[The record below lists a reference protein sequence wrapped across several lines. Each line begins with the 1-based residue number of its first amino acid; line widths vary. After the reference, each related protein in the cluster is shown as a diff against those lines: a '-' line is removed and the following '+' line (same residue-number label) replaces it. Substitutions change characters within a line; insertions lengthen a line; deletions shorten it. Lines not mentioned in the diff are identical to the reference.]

1 MHTIIGRPERRQS
14 KPSLTC
20 AEVREANS
28 ARFDHE
34 PAALSPWAIASH
46 ITGCRTCQEFEP
58 AFADLGRRV
67 RTCLISH
74 RLMARYGPEQMKMV
88 LSRETAT
95 SGQGET
101 PLAFE
106 DTEPIKHP
114 QNV

>member
-14 KPSLTC
+14 KPSLTY

-74 RLMARYGPEQMKMV
+74 HLWP
-88 LSRETAT
+88 
-95 SGQGET
+95 
-101 PLAFE
+101 
-106 DTEPIKHP
+106 DTDP
-114 QNV
+114 NR